1 VCVAY
6 TRHRQ
11 NYGTGFT
18 PFGKGNRYLPHV
30 QCDKENRRQ
39 VNTNN
44 NSNYMQSSLYS
55 SFLKTTLLIASL
67 VSCVSGSTIAQST
80 TGGLLSPR
88 AIKAATLDY
97 RTELAQG
104 YLKVYSAT
112 DEYDDGGLAYYAHSS
127 YAIYT
132 TDGKLFKTV
141 ENHISCSDESPELVT
156 LPAGSYV
163 VIARSDRHGD
173 VAIRVAIQARQ
184 LTVLDLDLE
193 EGEGQRV

>member
-1 VCVAY
+1 M
-6 TRHRQ
+6 
-11 NYGTGFT
+11 
-18 PFGKGNRYLPHV
+18 K
-30 QCDKENRRQ
+30 
-39 VNTNN
+39 
-44 NSNYMQSSLYS
+44 SSLYS
-55 SFLKTTLLIASL
+55 SFSTTALLIAPL
-67 VSCVSGSTIAQST
+67 VSWVNGSMMAQSS
-80 TGGLLSPR
+80 TGDLLVPG

-112 DEYDDGGLAYYAHSS
+112 DEYVDGGLAYYAHSS

-132 TDGKLFKTV
+132 IDGKLFKTV
-141 ENHISCSDESPELVT
+141 ENHISRSDDSPELVT

-193 EGEGQRV
+193 GGGGQRV